1 MVNGLRVGSSV
12 QAGFGVWSCGGERGD
27 LAWCL
32 HLSLKFAL
40 RRLCSASV
48 GSVEGRRESDCSS

>member
-27 LAWCL
+27 LAT
-32 HLSLKFAL
+32 
-40 RRLCSASV
+40 
-48 GSVEGRRESDCSS
+48 